1 MRPDPVSRTTGRATL
16 ATGLVLALALV
27 PACASEPLPMP
38 IEEGVPWWLAEQR
51 AATVSDVRYRYHL
64 RVPSER
70 SVPLFGAVD
79 IELRW
84 SDPVRRD
91 LVVDFQEP
99 GARVRAVSVN
109 DAESAWRAEYDHLV
123 VPATSLTP
131 DGVNIV
137 RLEFEVGD
145 GALNRND
152 EFLYTLFVP
161 DRAHFSLP
169 LFDQPNL
176 KARFSLTLDIP
187 SDWVAVSNG
196 ARRDGVDAD
205 ASGPAP
211 GEIRWEFAE
220 TAPLPTYLFAFAVG
234 AFQVEEAELDGRQMR
249 MLHRETDEEKV
260 ARNRDAV
267 FDLHAS
273 ALAWLEDY
281 TGIDY
286 PFEKFD
292 FALIPPFQYG
302 GMEHPG
308 AIFYREGSLF
318 LDESATQS
326 QILSRASLIAHET
339 AHMWFGDLVTMNW
352 FDDVWTKEVF
362 ANFMAAKIVHP
373 TFPHIRHDLRFFLA
387 HHDTAYGVDRTAGA
401 NSIRQPLDNLN
412 EAGALYGPII
422 YQKAPIVMRHL
433 EQLLGETVLRD
444 GLREYLDRFRY
455 GNAAWTQLV
464 ELLDRRTELDL
475 AAWSRVWVDEPGRPR
490 IEVQGLGAGTDVPT
504 QVEVVQVDP
513 AEDGRVWPQE
523 LLLLAGYDDGFERI
537 PVRLDAPR
545 VEVDALAGRPR
556 PRFLLPNGAGLEY
569 GWFRLDQDSREYLLG
584 NLPALDEPLVRGVG
598 WANLWEAVLAGD
610 VEPEV
615 WLALLLTGLEVEP
628 VEQNTQR
635 LLTYLR
641 TTYWRLMDRAGRDRW
656 ADALERTLWAGVTAG
671 TAPTIQAAYFGA
683 WRRLSTSPAAV
694 GRMRRIWAGEE
705 EVPGVPLAEPDFI
718 ALAEDLAVREVEDAA
733 AILDRQEAR
742 IENPDRL
749 ARFRFIRPALA
760 ANPETRAGFFE
771 SLRDP
776 ANRER
781 EPWVLSGLDHLHHP
795 TRAEHARR
803 FILPAL
809 ELLEEIQQTG
819 DIFFPAGW
827 VGATLRGHR
836 SPEAAATVRKFLD
849 SRPFYPVRLRQKIL
863 QSADLLYRVADAQS
877 P

>member
-1 MRPDPVSRTTGRATL
+1 MHPDPVSRITGRALST
-16 ATGLVLALALV
+16 AGLLMGLALGAG
-27 PACASEPLPMP
+27 CAPPPTPMP
-38 IEEGVPWWLAEQR
+38 IDAGVPWWLAEQR
-51 AATVSDVRYRYHL
+51 AATISDVRYRYHL
-64 RVPSER
+64 QVPRER
-70 SVPLFGAVD
+70 SAPLSGAVD

-84 SDPVRRD
+84 ADPEARD
-91 LVVDFQEP
+91 LVLDFQEP
-99 GARVRAVSVN
+99 ADRVRAVRVN
-109 DAESAWRAEYDHLV
+109 DADSDWRAEHDHLV

-131 DGVNIV
+131 DSVNLV
-137 RLEFEVGD
+137 RVEFEAGD
-145 GALNRND
+145 GALNRNE

-187 SDWVAVSNG
+187 SDWVAVANA
-196 ARRDGVDAD
+196 ARRDEVETP
-205 ASGPAP
+205 ASGPGP
-211 GEIRWEFAE
+211 GETRWMFGE

-234 AFQVEEAELDGRQMR
+234 AFQVEAAERDGRPMR
-249 MLHRETDEEKV
+249 MLHRETDQEKV
-260 ARNRDAV
+260 ARNRDAI

-273 ALAWLEDY
+273 ALEWLEDY

-326 QILSRASLIAHET
+326 QVLSRASLIAHET

-373 TFPHIRHDLRFFLA
+373 TFPDVRHDLRFFLA
-387 HHDTAYGVDRTAGA
+387 HHHTAYGIDRSAGA
-401 NSIRQPLDNLN
+401 NPIRQPLDNLD

-433 EQLLGETVLRD
+433 EQLLGEDELRD
-444 GLREYLDRFRY
+444 GLRDYLDRFSY
-455 GNAAWTQLV
+455 GNATWPQLV

-490 IEVQGLGAGTDVPT
+490 IEIEGLGEGRTVPS
-504 QVEVVQVDP
+504 QVDLAQFDP
-513 AEDGRVWPQE
+513 AGAGRVWPQQ
-523 LLLLAGYDDGFERI
+523 LLLLAGYEGGLERL
-537 PVRLDAPR
+537 PVRLDAAR
-545 VEVDALAGRPR
+545 VEVAALAGRPR
-556 PRFLLPNGAGLEY
+556 PAFLLPNGAGLEY
-569 GWFRLDQDSREYLLG
+569 GWFRLDPDSLAYLLEH
-584 NLPALDEPLVRGVG
+584 LPTLDDPMVRSLG
-598 WANLWEAVLAGD
+598 WANLWEAVLEGD
-610 VEPEV
+610 VQPET
-615 WLALLLTGLEVEP
+615 WLALLLQGLEAEP

-641 TTYWRLMDRAGRDRW
+641 TTYWRLIDRAARDRW
-656 ADALERTLWAGVTAG
+656 ADDVERTLWAGVEAG
-671 TAPTIQAAYFGA
+671 SAPTIRAAYFGA
-683 WRRLSTSPAAV
+683 WRGLATSPAAV
-694 GRMRRIWAGEE
+694 ARMRRIWAEE
-705 EVPGVPLAEPDFI
+705 DAVPGVPLAEPDFT
-718 ALAEDLAVREVEDAA
+718 ALAEALAVREVDEAA
-733 AILDRQEAR
+733 FILDQQEAR

-760 ANPETRAGFFE
+760 ADPDVRAGFFE
-771 SLRDP
+771 SLREP

-781 EPWVLSGLDHLHHP
+781 EPWVISGLDHLHHP
-795 TRAEHARR
+795 TRADDARQ

-827 VGATLRGHR
+827 VGATLGGHR
-836 SPEAAATVRKFLD
+836 SPEAAATVRQFLD
-849 SRPFYPVRLRQKIL
+849 ERPDYPPRLRQKIL